1 MTSKGIILKS
11 KAKQQ
16 DHILI
21 QNAQIRQLLLYLK
34 RKNTILIKF
43 QNSAHNVI
51 PKINTQC
58 HLKTGKGNICICC

>member
-16 DHILI
+16 GHILI

-34 RKNTILIKF
+34 EHYF
-43 QNSAHNVI
+43 D
-51 PKINTQC
+51 
-58 HLKTGKGNICICC
+58 